1 MYGIG
6 LLWYDSFCPRYNY
19 RYLRIWNMRVQINQ
33 MKFLAMCIISQKL
46 SFDVFTEE
54 NVKNVFMEHDVW

>member
-1 MYGIG
+1 
-6 LLWYDSFCPRYNY
+6 
-19 RYLRIWNMRVQINQ
+19 MRVQINQ